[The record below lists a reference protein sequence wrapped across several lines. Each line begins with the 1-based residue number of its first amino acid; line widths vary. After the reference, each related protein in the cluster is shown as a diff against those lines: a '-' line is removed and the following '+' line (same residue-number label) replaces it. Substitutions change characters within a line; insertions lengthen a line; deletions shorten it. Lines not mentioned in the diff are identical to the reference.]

1 MKEHAD
7 KLDDETKKEVEKA
20 IEEARLVKDSDDL
33 EDLKAKTEALN
44 QASMKVGQA
53 IYGQQQ
59 GGDAGAEGEEKKD
72 DKTVDAD
79 FEEKK
84 DEEKKDDKEEK
95 K

>member
-1 MKEHAD
+1 MD
-7 KLDDETKKEVEKA
+7 K
-20 IEEARLVKDSDDL
+20 AR
-33 EDLKAKTEALN
+33 
-44 QASMKVGQA
+44 
-53 IYGQQQ
+53 
-59 GGDAGAEGEEKKD
+59 GDAGAEGEEKKD

>member
-1 MKEHAD
+1 MKD
-7 KLDDETKKEVEKA
+7 NNLD
-20 IEEARLVKDSDDL
+20 
-33 EDLKAKTEALN
+33 DLKAKTEALN

-53 IYGQQQ
+53 IYGQSK
-59 GGDAGAEGEEKKD
+59 GWCRCRRRGEEEEKD